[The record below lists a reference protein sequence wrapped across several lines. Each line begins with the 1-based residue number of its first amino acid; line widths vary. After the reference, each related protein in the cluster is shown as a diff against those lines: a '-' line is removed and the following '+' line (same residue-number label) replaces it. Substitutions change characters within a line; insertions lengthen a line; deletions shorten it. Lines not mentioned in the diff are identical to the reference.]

1 VIIVEVVER
10 NVEEFDQFRKIGL
23 VVRIEVTV
31 PDEKV
36 ERSRAACRLVVGRE
50 EPLHHLVDGHQLERV
65 HLTVGV
71 PRGEIRRQLQVVDEL
86 RVGE

>member
-1 VIIVEVVER
+1 MIIVEVVER

-50 EPLHHLVDGHQLERV
+50 EPLSESKHQL
-65 HLTVGV
+65 GV
-71 PRGEIRRQLQVVDEL
+71 YFLEL
-86 RVGE
+86 CH